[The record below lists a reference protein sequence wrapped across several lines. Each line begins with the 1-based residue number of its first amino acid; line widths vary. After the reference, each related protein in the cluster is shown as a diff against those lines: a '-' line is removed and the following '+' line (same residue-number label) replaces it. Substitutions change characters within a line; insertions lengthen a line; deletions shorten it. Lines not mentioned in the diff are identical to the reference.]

1 MSKQFFRRL
10 ADAGWVPHAGQR
22 AYLDSNARF
31 RVLACGRRWG
41 KTDATAAD
49 MARRVFLSRRSR
61 QIAIAPTL
69 AQARIVFERMKWML
83 TAVGVAYTAVQT
95 PHPTIRVHEG
105 GKRTGAIVHVFDARS
120 GHEAHNLRG
129 DGADH
134 ILLDEAAFVPEELI
148 TEVAMPM
155 LAANDGRMTLIST
168 PRGRNF
174 FYRLFRMGER
184 GENGFWSRRSPSSE
198 NPRVSAEYLAL
209 QREILSERSF
219 RTEYEAEFLDATTT
233 VFAYEALERAMS
245 ARRVDVGEVVVGVD
259 WARCED
265 FTAAVAVRGLRSR
278 CEVVDAARWSGL
290 GWAAMVSRVTE
301 FATRHAAHRILC
313 DATGVGDPVTEQLRS
328 ECPGLG
334 VEGFVFTQS
343 SKADI
348 IELLAWGF
356 ERGTIRLLPDPD
368 LVRELE
374 HFEGKGTARG
384 RVVYGAVGGYHD
396 DLVCALA
403 LAYSALGHSR
413 SVGVAG
419 RTR

>member
-10 ADAGWVPHAGQR
+10 ADAGWVPHTGQR
-22 AYLDSNARF
+22 AYLDSQARF

-41 KTDATAAD
+41 KTDASAAD
-49 MARRVFLSRRSR
+49 MARRVFLSRTSR

-83 TAVGVAYTAVQT
+83 TAVGIAYTAVQT

-105 GKRTGAIVHVFDARS
+105 GKKSGAVVHVFDARS

-155 LAANDGRMTLIST
+155 LAASDGRMTLIST

-184 GENGFWSRRSPSSE
+184 GESGFWSRRSPSSE
-198 NPRVSAEYLAL
+198 NPRVSKEYLAL

-219 RTEYEAEFLDATTT
+219 RTEYEAEFLDSAAT

-265 FTAAVAVRGLRSR
+265 FTAAVALRGVQSR
-278 CEVVDAARWSGL
+278 CEVIDAARWAGI
-290 GWAAMVSRVTE
+290 GWAAIVRRVAE
-301 FATRHAAHRILC
+301 FASRHGAHRIIC

-328 ECPGLG
+328 ECPAAG
-334 VEGFVFTQS
+334 VEGFVFTPS
-343 SKADI
+343 SKADLV
-348 IELLAWGF
+348 ESLAWAF

-413 SVGVAG
+413 SISVLS
-419 RTR
+419 RER